1 MEIEIFNSLYKTN
14 ESSIENS
21 HIDNSIYLKSEDII
35 SYISYYFNKL
45 IEQNKKI
52 KYDKKI
58 IKTDIFYSKR
68 IPNLTIQQYLIRI
81 KKYSNIEDYTL
92 IYAFIY
98 IIKFIKKN
106 YYIILLNNIYRILLA
121 SCTISIKFLEDSNY
135 KNSYISKIGGLNLDD
150 MNAIE
155 YNFYIGINFN
165 LKVSEN
171 ELKEI
176 EDELIFHKKSI
187 LNYI

>member
-121 SCTISIKFLEDSNY
+121 SCTVSIKFLEDSNY
-135 KNSYISKIGGLNLDD
+135 KNSYMAKIGGLTLEN
-150 MNAIE
+150 MNKIE
-155 YNFYIGINFN
+155 YFFYAKLNFDLSLN
-165 LKVSEN
+165 EN
-171 ELKEI
+171 DFKEI
-176 EDELIFHKKSI
+176 EEQFLILKEQI
-187 LNYI
+187 

>member
-58 IKTDIFYSKR
+58 IKNDIFYSKR

-176 EDELIFHKKSI
+176 EDELIFHKKNI
-187 LNYI
+187 LNSI

>member
-1 MEIEIFNSLYKTN
+1 MEIENFNSLYETN

-21 HIDNSIYLKSEDII
+21 LIDISIYLKTEDII
-35 SYISYYFNKL
+35 SYISYYFYKL
-45 IEQNKKI
+45 IDQNKKS

-58 IKTDIFYSKR
+58 IKNDIFYSKR
-68 IPNLTIQQYLIRI
+68 IPNLTIQEYLIRI

-135 KNSYISKIGGLNLDD
+135 KNSYISKIGGLNLAEI
-150 MNAIE
+150 NAIE
-155 YNFYIGINFN
+155 YTFYIGLNFN

-176 EDELIFHKKSI
+176 EEELIFYKKTF
-187 LNYI
+187 